1 MLKALSSEDIL
12 VTPNSMFKA
21 ICQELSVQPKLLH
34 LKSNILLNSI
44 LDQISALGTGAPE
57 VKHFEATAGQTTFV
71 LDNNIRG
78 DVFWFKNGS
87 MTHEAPV
94 SAIVGQK
101 DVVLPAQPEF
111 TNISIVS

>member
-1 MLKALSSEDIL
+1 MTLAELRIL
-12 VTPNSMFKA
+12 INHYVTA
-21 ICQELSVQPKLLH
+21 IKLATNVSGYRL
-34 LKSNILLNSI
+34 NILLNSI